1 VAEAARLSPAVPP
14 TTRRRFISHLPGAA
28 TAIAF
33 PWAARDL
40 FAIGANSL
48 APEAGPSVQFP
59 AAPRERLAIAS
70 YPFRDFIAGL
80 DSPNSSAGKMDIKDF
95 AAHVAAKFNV
105 NKIEPWSRHFRSV
118 DRKYLD
124 EVRAGVEKVH
134 GLIVDIAAD
143 SRHSQY
149 STDRA
154 ERDKAVQF
162 GKQWIDVAA
171 IVGSPS
177 VRTNIPGAKDTKPD
191 VSRAA
196 ESLRLVAEHA
206 AVKKVVVHLEND
218 NPVSEDPFFIVEV
231 VEKVNSPWLHAL
243 PDFANSL
250 TTGNEEH
257 AYKGIDAMFA
267 HAYGI
272 CHIKAMEANDAGQV
286 FKVDMPK
293 TFAILKAHNYKGYC
307 SMEYDSPG
315 NPYRGTQ
322 DLIDTTLQYLT

>member
-1 VAEAARLSPAVPP
+1 M
-14 TTRRRFISHLPGAA
+14 
-28 TAIAF
+28 AF
-33 PWAARDL
+33 PRAARDL
-40 FAIGANSL
+40 FAVAARPL
-48 APEAGPSVQFP
+48 TAEAGPSVRFP
-59 AAPRERLAIAS
+59 AAARERLAIAS

-80 DSPNSSAGKMDIKDF
+80 DDPPNSSTGKMDIKDF
-95 AAHVAAKFNV
+95 TAHVAAKFNV

-124 EVRAGVEKVH
+124 QVRAAVEKVP

-143 SRHSQY
+143 GQHSQY
-149 STDRA
+149 SADHA

-162 GKQWIDVAA
+162 GKQWIDVAS

-177 VRTNIPGAKDTKPD
+177 VRTNIPGSKGAKPD
-191 VSRAA
+191 VARAA
-196 ESLRLVAEHA
+196 ESLRRVADYA
-206 AVKKVVVHLEND
+206 ASKNVVVHLEND

-231 VEKVNSPWLHAL
+231 VEKVNSLWLHAL

-250 TTGNEEH
+250 TTGNEER

-272 CHIKAMEANDAGQV
+272 CHVKAMEANDAGQV
-286 FKVDMPK
+286 FKVDMAK
-293 TFAILKAHNYKGYC
+293 TFAVLNNHGYKGYC

-315 NPYRGTQ
+315 DPYRGTQ
-322 DLIDTTLQYLT
+322 DLIDTTLAYLA

>member
-1 VAEAARLSPAVPP
+1 VANAAGAVV
-14 TTRRRFISHLPGAA
+14 FAGAA
-28 TAIAF
+28 GE
-33 PWAARDL
+33 L
-40 FAIGANSL
+40 FAGGSKSLGA
-48 APEAGPSVQFP
+48 EAGPSVRFP

-70 YPFRDFIAGL
+70 YPFRDFIVGL
-80 DSPNSSAGKMDIKDF
+80 DSPNSAAGKMDIRDF
-95 AAHVAAKFNV
+95 AAHVATKFNV

-118 DRKYLD
+118 ERKYLE

-143 SRHSQY
+143 GGHSQY

-154 ERDKAVQF
+154 ERDKAVEF

-177 VRTNIPGAKDTKPD
+177 VRTNIPGAKGAKPD
-191 VSRAA
+191 AALAA
-196 ESLRLVAEHA
+196 ESLRRVAEHA
-206 AVKKVVVHLEND
+206 AVKNVVVHLEND

-286 FKVDMPK
+286 FKVDMAK
-293 TFAILKAHNYKGYC
+293 TFGMLKAHGYKGYC

-315 NPYRGTQ
+315 DPYRGTQ
-322 DLIDTTLQYLT
+322 ELIDTTLQYLA

>member
-1 VAEAARLSPAVPP
+1 VA
-14 TTRRRFISHLPGAA
+14 GAA
-28 TAIAF
+28 G
-33 PWAARDL
+33 AAVFAGAADEL
-40 FAIGANSL
+40 FAGGAKSL
-48 APEAGPSVQFP
+48 GAEIGPSVRFP
-59 AAPRERLAIAS
+59 TAPRERLAIAS

-80 DSPNSSAGKMDIKDF
+80 DSPNAAAGKMDIKDF
-95 AAHVAAKFNV
+95 AAHVAANFKV

-118 DRKYLD
+118 ERGYLD
-124 EVRAGVEKVH
+124 EVHAGVEKVH

-143 SRHSQY
+143 GEHSQY

-154 ERDKAVQF
+154 ERDKAVEF
-162 GKQWIDVAA
+162 GKQWIDIAA
-171 IVGSPS
+171 MVGSPS
-177 VRTNIPGAKDTKPD
+177 VRTNIPGANGAKPD
-191 VSRAA
+191 ATLA
-196 ESLRLVAEHA
+196 TESLRRVAEHA
-206 AVKKVVVHLEND
+206 AVKNVVVHLEND

-272 CHIKAMEANDAGQV
+272 CHIKAMETNDAGQV
-286 FKVDMPK
+286 FKVDMAK
-293 TFAILKAHNYKGYC
+293 TFAMLRAHGYKGYC

-315 NPYRGTQ
+315 DPYRGTQ
-322 DLIDTTLQYLT
+322 ELIDTTLQFLK